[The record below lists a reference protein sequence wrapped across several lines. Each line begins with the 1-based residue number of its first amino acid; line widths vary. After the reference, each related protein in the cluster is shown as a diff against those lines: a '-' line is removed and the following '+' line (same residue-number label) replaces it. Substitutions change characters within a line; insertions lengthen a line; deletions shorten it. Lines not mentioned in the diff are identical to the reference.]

1 MKKANPS
8 PTAYRI
14 KTNMYYSTKGGRM
27 AAKLPSEIDLVSKKK
42 TPGPGAYKLD
52 VTQMKGSGSYIL
64 SQYANNM
71 SPKYLSPTNRS
82 RSRSPQNPNKSVT
95 LGPGTCN
102 FFSYFHR

>member
-1 MKKANPS
+1 MGEAEMKKANPS

-52 VTQMKGSGSYIL
+52 VT
-64 SQYANNM
+64 
-71 SPKYLSPTNRS
+71 
-82 RSRSPQNPNKSVT
+82 
-95 LGPGTCN
+95 
-102 FFSYFHR
+102 